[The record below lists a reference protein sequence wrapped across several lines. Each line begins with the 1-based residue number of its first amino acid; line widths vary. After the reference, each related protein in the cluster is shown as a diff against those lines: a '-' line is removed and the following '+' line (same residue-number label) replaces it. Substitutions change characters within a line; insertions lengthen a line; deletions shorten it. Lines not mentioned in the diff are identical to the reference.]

1 MNDAPITAAEL
12 WRLFMILGGMLM
24 GLNALMI
31 GASTMFGRRRSTKLD
46 DVEEGQRREQL
57 RRLLELAQINEQR
70 WERHD
75 KITDER
81 VEQFRQTQAIV
92 SRLAEGQARLT
103 EDVKGGIAMAR
114 EASEAI
120 TDLATGLAVRVSFG
134 NKNKTI
140 EGDAS

>member
-1 MNDAPITAAEL
+1 MNEGQITAPEI
-12 WRLFMILGGMLM
+12 WRLFMLLGGALM

-57 RRLLELAQINEQR
+57 RRLLELAHINEKR

-81 VEQFRQTQAIV
+81 VEQFRQTQATV
-92 SRLAEGQARLT
+92 GQLAAGQARLT
-103 EDVKGGIAMAR
+103 EDVKGALAAATAAG
-114 EASEAI
+114 EAI

-140 EGDAS
+140 EGGTT